1 VAIAECLDDSP
12 SGDLIMHTLI
22 RVIGS
27 AFAVTALFAAC
38 RDAQTDKDVM
48 TRTSAGE
55 AAVSMSGDSA
65 DKRGVALVRVVNTV
79 PTQTRLV
86 VRADRDHQ
94 LAAAEYKKV
103 TEYQPIDRN
112 WVTFEVSTSGDSAF
126 EPLAT
131 NREML
136 TDGHRYTIVVMRDS
150 AKGYETRVLRDE
162 ISADTTAAQL
172 RVIHAARGV
181 DEINVV
187 QRGSDTLLD
196 GVNFTME
203 AGFKAV
209 KPWTGT
215 LEIRSESGNRLLHT
229 IPNVALQAGRSY
241 TIVLTRNSAGK
252 IESFRFD
259 DSQVQ

>member
-1 VAIAECLDDSP
+1 
-12 SGDLIMHTLI
+12 MKTI
-22 RVIGS
+22 RLFLS
-27 AFAVTALFAAC
+27 AFVVTAAVSAC
-38 RDAQTDKDVM
+38 RDAQTDKEVT
-48 TRTSAGE
+48 TRTSTGD

-65 DKRGVALVRVVNTV
+65 DKRGMALVRVVNAV
-79 PTQTRLV
+79 PGQNRLV

-94 LAAAEYKKV
+94 LTAAEYKTV

-112 WVTFEVSTSGDSAF
+112 WVTFEIGTSGDSAF

-162 ISADTTAAQL
+162 ISDDTTTARV
-172 RVIHAARGV
+172 RVIHAARGI
-181 DEINVV
+181 DEVNLV
-187 QRGSDTLLD
+187 QRGADTLVD

-203 AGFKAV
+203 AGYKAV

-215 LEIRSESGNRLLHT
+215 LEIRSESGNRLLLS

-241 TIVLTRNSAGK
+241 TIVLARNAAGK
-252 IESFRFD
+252 LESFRFD
-259 DSQVQ
+259 DSQVR